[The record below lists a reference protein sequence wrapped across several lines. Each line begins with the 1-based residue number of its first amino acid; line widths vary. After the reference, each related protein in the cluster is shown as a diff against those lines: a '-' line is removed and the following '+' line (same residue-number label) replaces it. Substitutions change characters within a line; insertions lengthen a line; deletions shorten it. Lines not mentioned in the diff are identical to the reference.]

1 MEGEKKMQRGRVEK
15 KKKKPENSK
24 KKRQKERKGGKNPNQ
39 II

>member
-24 KKRQKERKGGKNPNQ
+24 KKRQKERKGGKSPNQ